1 MEFLVLW
8 LGTTAASFAMELANE
23 FKIFKDAA
31 DAGYKIDTK
40 RLSEFQKQL
49 SPDATKITFLSML
62 IPLYN
67 VMSVFQRVIQ
77 YENARPMI
85 LDQLSVTG
93 VLEEMSD
100 YEKKEYSKRP
110 TGLNALIVPLKAES
124 KLSKA
129 TKVTINGVF
138 GESVVYCEIDKT
150 SHDINILSVSGPV
163 SRLTVEEQKEKVIE
177 TMIKILRPEVGE
189 LNNKE
194 ISSENIKESEK
205 LDLSD
210 DIEIEKDEETS
221 LSSSPKTS
229 ISEQKQTLEKLKR
242 ELLEEQKMSQSN
254 KADKGPTLTKR
265 K

>member
-189 LNNKE
+189 LSNKE

-210 DIEIEKDEETS
+210 GIEIEKDEETS

>member
-31 DAGYKIDTK
+31 DAGYKIDIK

-210 DIEIEKDEETS
+210 GIEIEKDEETS
-221 LSSSPKTS
+221 LSSSPKPS

-242 ELLEEQKMSQSN
+242 ELLEEQEISQSN
-254 KADKGPTLTKR
+254 KTDKGPTLTKR

>member
-1 MEFLVLW
+1 
-8 LGTTAASFAMELANE
+8 
-23 FKIFKDAA
+23 
-31 DAGYKIDTK
+31 
-40 RLSEFQKQL
+40 
-49 SPDATKITFLSML
+49 
-62 IPLYN
+62 
-67 VMSVFQRVIQ
+67 MSVFQRVIQ

-138 GESVVYCEIDKT
+138 GESVVYCEIGKT

-210 DIEIEKDEETS
+210 GIEIEKDEETS

-254 KADKGPTLTKR
+254 KTDKGPTLTKR

>member
-129 TKVTINGVF
+129 NKVTINGVF

-210 DIEIEKDEETS
+210 GIEIEKDEETS

>member
-31 DAGYKIDTK
+31 DAGYKIDIK

-210 DIEIEKDEETS
+210 GIEIEKDEETS
-221 LSSSPKTS
+221 LSSSPKPS

-242 ELLEEQKMSQSN
+242 ELLEEQEMSKSN
-254 KADKGPTLTKR
+254 KTDKGPTLTKR

>member
-8 LGTTAASFAMELANE
+8 LANE

-31 DAGYKIDTK
+31 DAGYKINMK

-110 TGLNALIVPLKAES
+110 TGLNAIIVPLKAES

-138 GESVVYCEIDKT
+138 GESIVYCEIDKT

-163 SRLTVEEQKEKVIE
+163 SRLTVEDQKEKVIE

-189 LNNKE
+189 LSNKE

-210 DIEIEKDEETS
+210 GIEIEKDEETS
-221 LSSSPKTS
+221 LSSSPKPS

-242 ELLEEQKMSQSN
+242 ELLEEQEMSQSN
-254 KADKGPTLTKR
+254 KTDKGPTLTKR

>member
-31 DAGYKIDTK
+31 DAGYKINMK

-177 TMIKILRPEVGE
+177 TMIKILRPEAGE

-210 DIEIEKDEETS
+210 GIEIEKDEETS
-221 LSSSPKTS
+221 LSSSPKPS

-242 ELLEEQKMSQSN
+242 ELLEEQEMSQSN
-254 KADKGPTLTKR
+254 KTDKGPTLTKR

>member
-31 DAGYKIDTK
+31 DAGYKINIK

-129 TKVTINGVF
+129 IKVTINGVF

-177 TMIKILRPEVGE
+177 TMIKILRPEAGE

-210 DIEIEKDEETS
+210 GIEIEKDEETS
-221 LSSSPKTS
+221 LSSSPKPS

-242 ELLEEQKMSQSN
+242 ELLEEQEMSQSN
-254 KADKGPTLTKR
+254 KTDKGPTLTKR

>member
-8 LGTTAASFAMELANE
+8 LGNE

-31 DAGYKIDTK
+31 DAGYKINMK

-110 TGLNALIVPLKAES
+110 TGLNAIIVPLKAES

-138 GESVVYCEIDKT
+138 GESIVYCEIDKT

-163 SRLTVEEQKEKVIE
+163 SRLTVEDQKEKVIE

-189 LNNKE
+189 LSNKE

-210 DIEIEKDEETS
+210 GIEIEKDEETS
-221 LSSSPKTS
+221 LSSSPKPS

-242 ELLEEQKMSQSN
+242 ELLEEQEMSQSN
-254 KADKGPTLTKR
+254 KTDKGPTLTKR

>member
-8 LGTTAASFAMELANE
+8 LGTTAASFAMKLANE

-67 VMSVFQRVIQ
+67 VMSVFQRVKQ

-138 GESVVYCEIDKT
+138 GESVVYCESDKT
-150 SHDINILSVSGPV
+150 SHDIDILSVSGPV

-210 DIEIEKDEETS
+210 GIEIEKDEETS
-221 LSSSPKTS
+221 LSSSPKPS

-254 KADKGPTLTKR
+254 KTDKGPTLTKR

>member
-8 LGTTAASFAMELANE
+8 LGTTVASFAMELANE

-31 DAGYKIDTK
+31 DAGYKINIK

-210 DIEIEKDEETS
+210 GIEIEKDEETS
-221 LSSSPKTS
+221 LSSSPKPS

-242 ELLEEQKMSQSN
+242 ELLEEQEMSQSN
-254 KADKGPTLTKR
+254 KTDKGPTLTKR

>member
-31 DAGYKIDTK
+31 DAGYKINMK

-177 TMIKILRPEVGE
+177 TMIKILRPEAGE

-210 DIEIEKDEETS
+210 GIEIEKDEETS
-221 LSSSPKTS
+221 LSCSPKPS

-242 ELLEEQKMSQSN
+242 ELLEEQEMSQSN
-254 KADKGPTLTKR
+254 KTDKGPTLTKR

>member
-77 YENARPMI
+77 CENARPMI

-138 GESVVYCEIDKT
+138 GESVVYCEIGKT

-210 DIEIEKDEETS
+210 GIEIEKDEETS

-254 KADKGPTLTKR
+254 KTDKGTTLTKR

>member
-210 DIEIEKDEETS
+210 GIEIEKDEETS

>member
-93 VLEEMSD
+93 VLEEMLD

-138 GESVVYCEIDKT
+138 GESVVYCEIGKT

-210 DIEIEKDEETS
+210 GIEIEKDEETS

-254 KADKGPTLTKR
+254 KTDKGPTLTKR

>member
-31 DAGYKIDTK
+31 DAGYKIDIK

-210 DIEIEKDEETS
+210 GIEIEKDEETS
-221 LSSSPKTS
+221 LSSSPKPS

-242 ELLEEQKMSQSN
+242 ELLEEQEMSQSN
-254 KADKGPTLTKR
+254 KTDKGPTLTKR

>member
-31 DAGYKIDTK
+31 DAGYKINIK

-110 TGLNALIVPLKAES
+110 TGLNAIIVPLKAES

-177 TMIKILRPEVGE
+177 TMIKILRPEAGE

-210 DIEIEKDEETS
+210 GIEIEKDEETS
-221 LSSSPKTS
+221 LSSSPKPS

-242 ELLEEQKMSQSN
+242 ELLEEQEMSQSN
-254 KADKGPTLTKR
+254 KTDKGPTLTKR